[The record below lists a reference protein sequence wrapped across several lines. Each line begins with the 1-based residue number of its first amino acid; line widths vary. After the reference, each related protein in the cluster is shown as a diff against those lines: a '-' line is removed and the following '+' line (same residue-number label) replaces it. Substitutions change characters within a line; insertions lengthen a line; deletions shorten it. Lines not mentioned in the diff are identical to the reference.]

1 MQQQTKPID
10 IVCSTNWELSP
21 YHVPLIIAKYKGY
34 FKDENLRVATIHPE
48 DVSDVTEIVGSGK
61 ADLGLKAMIHT
72 LAGKA
77 RGYPVKSIG
86 TLMDEPFTGLLYLEG
101 NGVTE
106 DFRSL
111 KGKKIGYVGEF
122 GKVQVAELAQAYG
135 MGEDEYEA
143 VRCGMNISKA
153 LIDGK
158 IHAGIGL
165 ENMQQVEL
173 EEWCKANGRPAS
185 DVKMLRIDQLAE
197 LGCCCFCSILYIGNE
212 AWLEAHPNEARGF
225 MKAVKRAADDLIK
238 DPKGTWELFQEHKPS
253 MRTTL
258 ASLQYAR
265 SYNYMRSDLANVDRD
280 WKKVT
285 GYAQR
290 LGIFPQD
297 LKPNYTNEY
306 LTWELDDEE
315 KVDGNAKQIEM
326 VKKQAEVAQSGGVL
340 VDATA

>member
-1 MQQQTKPID
+1 
-10 IVCSTNWELSP
+10 
-21 YHVPLIIAKYKGY
+21 
-34 FKDENLRVATIHPE
+34 
-48 DVSDVTEIVGSGK
+48 
-61 ADLGLKAMIHT
+61 
-72 LAGKA
+72 
-77 RGYPVKSIG
+77 
-86 TLMDEPFTGLLYLEG
+86 
-101 NGVTE
+101 
-106 DFRSL
+106 
-111 KGKKIGYVGEF
+111 
-122 GKVQVAELAQAYG
+122 
-135 MGEDEYEA
+135 
-143 VRCGMNISKA
+143 
-153 LIDGK
+153 
-158 IHAGIGL
+158 
-165 ENMQQVEL
+165 
-173 EEWCKANGRPAS
+173 
-185 DVKMLRIDQLAE
+185 MLRIDQLAE

-225 MKAVKRAADDLIK
+225 MKAVKRAADDLIR
-238 DPKGTWELFQEHKPS
+238 DPKGTWELFQELKPS

-315 KVDGNAKQIEM
+315 RVDGNAKQIEM